1 MRFRGTPVA
10 NCPGV
15 RPLLKKAFGFGI
27 AIVMPFAMGSAFL
40 TLRPTS
46 TAAAIETTAPAPGPE
61 SNVAD
66 DDDQADVDIQGNP
79 VTDAVAKYKFDAGG
93 SLYEVHSPQ
102 TELPRLAPPKS

>member
-15 RPLLKKAFGFGI
+15 TPLLKKAFGFGI
-27 AIVMPFAMGSAFL
+27 ATVMPFVMGSAFL
-40 TLRPTS
+40 TSRPVP
-46 TAAAIETTAPAPGPE
+46 AAPAMEAPAPRAE
-61 SNVAD
+61 SPVAD
-66 DDDQADVDIQGNP
+66 DDQTDVDIQGNP